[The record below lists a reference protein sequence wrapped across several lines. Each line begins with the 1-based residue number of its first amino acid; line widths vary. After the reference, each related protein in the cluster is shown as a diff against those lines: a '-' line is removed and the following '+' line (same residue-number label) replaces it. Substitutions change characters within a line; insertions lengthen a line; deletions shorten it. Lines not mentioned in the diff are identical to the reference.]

1 MVTLSAVS
9 ALVAVCVPLIATLL
23 RRMRDENLSGRART
37 LARAYER
44 KERQF
49 AFAENLEAMGLRD
62 EAARSRYDGLFALYR
77 VGVQR
82 NYRQS
87 NPAEFVAAFAG
98 GLAVLLG
105 VGMALLAPR
114 SFLASVLSAGLVCVA
129 AVAYVAWGWFAFR
142 EVQRTNPRIE
152 ALVADFASECG
163 LRVSR

>member
-1 MVTLSAVS
+1 
-9 ALVAVCVPLIATLL
+9 
-23 RRMRDENLSGRART
+23 MRDENLSSRART

-49 AFAENLEAMGLRD
+49 VFAENLEAMGLPN
-62 EAARSRYDGLFALYR
+62 EAARSRYDGLFAFYR
-77 VGVQR
+77 VGMQWS
-82 NYRQS
+82 YRQS

-105 VGMALLAPR
+105 VGMALIAPR
-114 SFLASVLSAGLVCVA
+114 SLLTSVLSAGLVCVA

-142 EVQRTNPRIE
+142 EVRRTKPRIE
-152 ALVADFASECG
+152 ALVADFASVCG